1 MKHVKYFDDFL
12 KEKVNLN
19 QSRLD
24 TLDQKVEA
32 VTNLLKSKLPGY
44 RKYSP
49 QGSYAHKTII
59 KPVAENDEF
68 DADILIFIKDEDFKP
83 DEFQEDYVRK
93 VSDVFK
99 DNGNYKGKVH
109 LNTRCI
115 TIDYAGDFHLD
126 LVPCVEHQGKFY
138 ICNRIEKK
146 YEQTDG
152 DGYRKWFTERNRIT
166 GMNHLR
172 KVTRLLKFLRDHKS
186 NYSIKSI
193 LLTTFLGVQVYD
205 FDENSFEF
213 RDLPQAL
220 KTLSNR
226 VNNFLQNNPQMP
238 TIENPVLPGEDFNR
252 NWDETKYRNFREK
265 FNLYN
270 AKINEAFEEKG
281 HDKSVKLWRK
291 LFGNDFG
298 KLQGNSNSG
307 SGMAAGGLGS
317 IYPTKPYASHENP
330 VLSTIQYSSAEMEK
344 IQCRFPGLYY
354 DKGAVRGEISF
365 GARYELSGRKKKREW
380 IITNCSSGKNC
391 IQDVYE
397 IEIFLNGQPKV
408 FEVGGR
414 IKKLAKEIGHPI
426 IDLHLFPEDGSCCL
440 GIFLVNEKETL
451 SDFVINKVYPY
462 FVWQAYFE
470 KFKKIPPCGAYSHGK
485 QGKREFQKHVSDIS
499 RNDRC
504 PCGSGLKFKI
514 CCHSK
519 IKGKKKL
526 RGNSQF

>member
-1 MKHVKYFDDFL
+1 MKLVKYFEDFL
-12 KEKVNLN
+12 RKNVDLN

-24 TLDQKVEA
+24 ILDSRVKT
-32 VTNLLKSKLPGY
+32 VTDLLKSKLAGY

-68 DADILIFIKDEDFKP
+68 DADILVFIKDEAFDP
-83 DEFQEDYVRK
+83 DQFQEDYVK
-93 VSDVFK
+93 KIHEVFK
-99 DNGNYKGKVH
+99 GNENYKDKVQ
-109 LNTRCI
+109 LNTRCV

-126 LVPCVEHQGKFY
+126 VVPCVEYQGEFY
-138 ICNRIEKK
+138 ICNRVEKK

-152 DGYRKWFTERNRIT
+152 DGYRKWFAEKNRIT
-166 GMNHLR
+166 SNNLLR

-193 LLTTFLGVQVYD
+193 LLTTLLGNQVYSS
-205 FDENSFEF
+205 DENSSAFS
-213 RDLPQAL
+213 DLPQAL

-226 VNNFLQNNPQMP
+226 INDFLQDNPQMP
-238 TIENPVLPGEDFNR
+238 TVENPVLPGENFNR
-252 NWDETKYRNFREK
+252 NWDEIKYRNFREK

-270 AKINEAFEEKG
+270 TKINKAFEEKD
-281 HDKSVKLWRK
+281 HNKSVKLWREV
-291 LFGNDFG
+291 FGEDFG
-298 KLQGNSNSG
+298 KLQGKPSSG
-307 SGMAAGGLGS
+307 TLAGGLTPV
-317 IYPTKPYASHENP
+317 YPTRPYASHENP
-330 VLSTIQYSSAEMEK
+330 VISTIQYSPAEMEK

-365 GARYELSGRKKKREW
+365 GARYELSGRRKKREW

-391 IQDVYE
+391 VQDVYE
-397 IEIFLNGQPKV
+397 IEILLNGQPKV

-414 IKKLAKEIGHPI
+414 IKKLAEELGRPI
-426 IDLHLFPEDGSCCL
+426 FDLHLFPDESCCL
-440 GIFLVNEKETL
+440 GIFLINEGEPL

-470 KFKKIPPCGAYSHGK
+470 KFGKIPPCGQYSHGE
-485 QGKREFQKHVSDIS
+485 QGRREFQKHVFDIG

>member
-1 MKHVKYFDDFL
+1 MKFVKYFEDFL
-12 KEKVNLN
+12 KEHVDLN

-24 TLDQKVEA
+24 VLDSRVKT
-32 VTNLLKSKLPGY
+32 VTGLLKSKLPSY

-68 DADILIFIKDEDFKP
+68 DADILVFIKDEYFKP
-83 DEFQEDYVRK
+83 DEFQKDYVK
-93 VSDVFK
+93 EAYDIFK
-99 DNGNYKGKVH
+99 DNGNYKDIVH
-109 LNTRCI
+109 LSTRCV

-126 LVPCVEHQGKFY
+126 VVPCVEYQGKFY
-138 ICNRIEKK
+138 VCNRVEKK

-152 DGYRKWFTERNRIT
+152 DGYKKWFAEKNRIT
-166 GMNHLR
+166 GNNLLR
-172 KVTRLLKFLRDHKS
+172 KVTRLLKFQRDHKS

-193 LLTTFLGVQVYD
+193 LLTTLLGNHVYSS
-205 FDENSFEF
+205 DEGSSAFS
-213 RDLPQAL
+213 DLPQAL

-226 VNNFLQNNPQMP
+226 INEFLQNNPQMP
-238 TIENPVLPGEDFNR
+238 TVENPVLPGENFNR

-265 FNLYN
+265 FDLYN
-270 AKINEAFEEKG
+270 TKINKAFEEKD
-281 HDKSVKLWRK
+281 HNKSVKLWREV
-291 LFGNDFG
+291 FGDDFG
-298 KLQGNSNSG
+298 KLQVKPSSG
-307 SGMAAGGLGS
+307 ATGGGLAPV
-317 IYPTKPYASHENP
+317 YPTRPYASHESSP
-330 VLSTIQYSSAEMEK
+330 LPTIEYTPAEMEK
-344 IQCRFPGLYY
+344 IQRRFPGLYY

-365 GARYELSGRKKKREW
+365 SARYELSGRKKKKKW
-380 IITNCSSGKNC
+380 IITNCSSGKDC

-397 IEIFLNGQPKV
+397 IEILLNGKPKV

-414 IKKLAKEIGHPI
+414 IKKLAKKIGRPVV
-426 IDLHLFPEDGSCCL
+426 DLHLFPEDESCCL
-440 GIFLVNEKETL
+440 GIFLINERETL

-470 KFKKIPPCGAYSHGK
+470 KFRRIPPCGQYSHGE
-485 QGKREFQKHVSDIS
+485 QGKQEFWKYVSDIG
-499 RNDRC
+499 RNDPC

-519 IKGKKKL
+519 IKGKEKF

>member
-32 VTNLLKSKLPGY
+32 VTNLLKSKLAGY

-93 VSDVFK
+93 VYDVFK
-99 DNGNYKGKVH
+99 DNGNYKDIVH
-109 LNTRCI
+109 LSTRCV

-126 LVPCVEHQGKFY
+126 VVPCVEYQGKFY
-138 ICNRIEKK
+138 VCNRVEKK

-152 DGYRKWFTERNRIT
+152 DGYRRWFAEKNRIT
-166 GMNHLR
+166 GNNLLR

-193 LLTTFLGVQVYD
+193 LLTTLLGNHVYIS
-205 FDENSFEF
+205 DEDSSAFS
-213 RDLPQAL
+213 DLPQAL

-226 VNNFLQNNPQMP
+226 INDFLKNNPQMP
-238 TIENPVLPGEDFNR
+238 IIENPVLPGENFNR
-252 NWDETKYRNFREK
+252 NWDETKYKNFREK

-270 AKINEAFEEKG
+270 TKIDKAFEEKD
-281 HDKSVKLWRK
+281 HNESVKLWREV
-291 LFGNDFG
+291 FGDDFG
-298 KLQGNSNSG
+298 KLQKKPSSG
-307 SGMAAGGLGS
+307 AAAGGLTP
-317 IYPTKPYASHENP
+317 IYPTKPYASHETP
-330 VLSTIQYSSAEMEK
+330 ILPTIEYTPAEMEK
-344 IQCRFPGLYY
+344 IRCRFPGLYY

-365 GARYELSGRKKKREW
+365 SARYELSGRKKKKKW

-397 IEIFLNGQPKV
+397 IKILLNGQPKV

-414 IKKLAKEIGHPI
+414 IKKLAEKLGRPI
-426 IDLHLFPEDGSCCL
+426 VDLHLFPEDESCCL
-440 GIFLVNEKETL
+440 GIFLINERETL
-451 SDFVINKVYPY
+451 SNFVINKVYPY

-470 KFKKIPPCGAYSHGK
+470 KFGKTPPCGEYSHGE
-485 QGKREFQKHVSDIS
+485 QGKREFLKHVSDIG
-499 RNDRC
+499 RNDPC

-519 IKGKKKL
+519 TKGKKKL